1 MLYCRACLEAKI
13 TVNANV
19 LPELGVELLLSAN
32 PKGLHPQDGW
42 LLSFLECSS
51 GRPMN
56 FHMGP
61 HQFPLPFFACLV
73 PLFTLSGAPLPT

>member
-42 LLSFLECSS
+42 LL
-51 GRPMN
+51 
-56 FHMGP
+56 
-61 HQFPLPFFACLV
+61 
-73 PLFTLSGAPLPT
+73 